1 MKVYAF
7 LAVLAMT
14 VTARAEAV
22 KPEVAPAPAEA
33 ARQQLSHFEPEIG
46 RWDVVNS
53 VMKGP
58 GELATLYFVVETS
71 PAFDGLGIKTD
82 WYVAESGKF
91 FGQVIRTYNPAT
103 AKIDQHYF
111 AAGSSTWSATSQDVK
126 FDETG
131 YGASFSGADRF
142 GSFDAR
148 TKTTLLP
155 DGAGYDWTI
164 ERRYEGGDWFVIDRG
179 EARPAS
185 PKP

>member
-1 MKVYAF
+1 MKVF
-7 LAVLAMT
+7 VLLAALVMT
-14 VTARAEAV
+14 AAAQVQELKAEA
-22 KPEVAPAPAEA
+22 APAPAEA

-71 PAFDGLGIKTD
+71 PTFDGLGIKAD
-82 WYVAESGKF
+82 WYEAESGKF

-131 YGASFSGADRF
+131 YSTSFSGTDRF

-164 ERRYEGGDWFVIDRG
+164 ERRYKGGDWFVMDRG